1 MERTFNMGIGMVAVV
16 AGGKADGIAQQLRD
30 AGEDVYRIGE
40 IVTGSDPVR
49 MEA

>member
-16 AGGKADGIAQQLRD
+16 ANAQADDIAGRLRD